1 MEQLFHHPHGALVGF
16 VNDRV
21 VVEVFV
27 EVIPQLEVEFAP
39 LRAVLHQ
46 RLGVAANLVSGP
58 DPRVENAF
66 FGGPH
71 DVAHLAVD
79 DRTDDEITAAFLG
92 QFAVLFLDCSGRL
105 APESHLAV

>member
-1 MEQLFHHPHGALVGF
+1 M
-16 VNDRV
+16 NDRV